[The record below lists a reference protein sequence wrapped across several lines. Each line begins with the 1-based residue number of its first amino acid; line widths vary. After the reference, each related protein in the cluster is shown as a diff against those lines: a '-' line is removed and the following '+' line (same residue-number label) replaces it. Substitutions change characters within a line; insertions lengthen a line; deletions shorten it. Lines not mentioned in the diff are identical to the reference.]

1 MFPGSKRQQLMEL
14 AQRQEALDLLQ
25 GPPKNLR
32 KVLVRKKG
40 RGKKI
45 DKEVGKEIKKIQR
58 STLDV
63 QEEGEGGKNAE
74 WQSELY

>member
-14 AQRQEALDLLQ
+14 AQRQD
-25 GPPKNLR
+25 PPKNRR

-40 RGKKI
+40 RGKKK
-45 DKEVGKEIKKIQR
+45 DKEVGKELKKIQR
-58 STLDV
+58 SSLDV
-63 QEEGEGGKNAE
+63 REGGEGGKNAE